1 VIQTH
6 RGGRTGEALARPG
19 GGPCA
24 AGGATVLVVEDND
37 QLRLLARLALEVHGY
52 TVIDAAGGEL
62 ALEIARQ
69 HLGVIQVLVTDIQI
83 PGIRGPELAARIA
96 SLRPGIKILV
106 MSGTLGGATSS
117 RQENLPPRTALLAKP
132 FSVDALARTVRQLLE
147 S

>member
-1 VIQTH
+1 MQPH
-6 RGGRTGEALARPG
+6 RGGRTGEALPRPG
-19 GGPCA
+19 AAPHP

-69 HLGVIQVLVTDIQI
+69 HLGAIQVLVTDIQI

-96 SLRPGIKILV
+96 SLRPGIKILF
-106 MSGTLGGATSS
+106 MSGYLGGAM
-117 RQENLPPRTALLAKP
+117 ADHDDLAPEAAFLEKP
-132 FSVDALARTVRQLLE
+132 FSIEAFARKVRQLLDA
-147 S
+147 

>member
-1 VIQTH
+1 MQTH
-6 RGGRTGEALARPG
+6 RGGRTGEAPPRPG
-19 GGPCA
+19 AAPRA

-106 MSGTLGGATSS
+106 MSGALGGDTTG
-117 RQENLPPRTALLAKP
+117 QEYLPPRTALLAKP
-132 FSVDALARTVRQLLE
+132 FSVDGLARTVRHLLE